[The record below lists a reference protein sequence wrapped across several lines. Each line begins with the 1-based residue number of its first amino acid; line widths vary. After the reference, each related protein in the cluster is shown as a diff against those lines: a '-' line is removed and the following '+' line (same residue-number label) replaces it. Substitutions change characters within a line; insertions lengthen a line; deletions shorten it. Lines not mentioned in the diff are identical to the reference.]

1 MKRPDAARELAH
13 DFNNLLTAIIGAADA
28 VLARSPVDPET
39 RADVESIREGAR
51 RGAALVRGDVSAP
64 PIVAVNEC
72 VRAMAR
78 LLRHALARD
87 AAPTK
92 LDAAVLGDVTL
103 VFQLEE
109 PGGQI
114 RIDPSRLDRV
124 LLNLVINARHAMPK
138 GGTVTVRTATQVL
151 PEAKPRVPDTIPP
164 GAYAV
169 ISVADTGGGIP
180 DGQLERIFAPGY
192 TTRRR
197 SGGTG
202 LGLSSV
208 HAMVRQAGGFL
219 SAESLEGHGARFDI
233 HLPRHEVMPTPPLPM
248 PSLPTP
254 PLPTPPLAMP
264 PLPAPPPTADLDAAP
279 RPASPSRTVL
289 LVEDDPLV
297 RRVTERVLQRAGW
310 TVLCADSAETALVL
324 LEGAVCDLM
333 VSDVAMPGMDGVA
346 LARAVRVARPGLPII
361 LTSGYEETRTDAGIM
376 FLTKPYDQEALLAA
390 MAVANAATRPEEG
403 RDTFPHLSGQSS
415 SGSRTR
421 GT

>member
-219 SAESLEGHGARFDI
+219 SAESLKGQGARFDI
-233 HLPRHEVMPTPPLPM
+233 HLPRHEVMPEALP
-248 PSLPTP
+248 PTP
-254 PLPTPPLAMP
+254 PL
-264 PLPAPPPTADLDAAP
+264 TAEPDAAS
-279 RPASPSRTVL
+279 RPASSSRAVL

-310 TVLCADSAETALVL
+310 TVLCADSAETALIL

-346 LARAVRVARPGLPII
+346 LARAVRVARPGLPVI
-361 LTSGYEETRTDAGIM
+361 LTSGYEETRTDAGIV

-390 MAVANAATRPEEG
+390 VADASTRPEEG
-403 RDTFPHLSGQSS
+403 TDAFPHLSGQSS
-415 SGSRTR
+415 SGSRAR
-421 GT
+421 GI